1 MKRNSR
7 SATIASVFIAA
18 LVVSFLL
25 FYDFD
30 KSNSR
35 IINGITSYGHIPLFG
50 FISLGILWLLSKGRN
65 QACERKAYFQAGAI
79 TVFLGILTEII
90 QIWTP
95 SRTFKLT
102 DILSDTIGAAV
113 FLAFAYSF
121 QKGISPKVRIL
132 LRSGA
137 LFILFGMAYP
147 IILATIDTVQMGMD
161 APLLSSFE
169 TSWEMTRW
177 ASNTSTIK
185 RTKLH
190 ATDGE
195 YALEVHL
202 APGIYPGV
210 SMVHLINDWRNYATL
225 SFDAFLSG
233 SSPLK
238 ITVRI
243 NDEDHNQ
250 EYNDRFNKQFI
261 LQPNHNH
268 ITINL
273 AEVKKSPSGRLMDM
287 ARIQTICVFSYNLR
301 ESRQVYFDN
310 FRLENQTDIRN

>member
-7 SATIASVFIAA
+7 SVTIASVFIAT

-25 FYDFD
+25 FYDFG

-50 FISLGILWLLSKGRN
+50 FISMGILWLLSRGRN
-65 QACERKAYFQAGAI
+65 QACERKAYIQAGAM

-102 DILSDTIGAAV
+102 DILSDAIGAAV

-121 QKGISPKVRIL
+121 QKGIARKARTL
-132 LRSGA
+132 LRSSA
-137 LFILFGMAYP
+137 LFILLGMAYP
-147 IILATIDTVQMGMD
+147 IILATIDTVQMVMD
-161 APLLSSFE
+161 SPLLSSFE
-169 TSWEMTRW
+169 TSLEMTRW
-177 ASNTSTIK
+177 KSNASMIK

-210 SMVHLINDWRNYATL
+210 SMVHLINDWRDYTSL

-233 SSPLK
+233 SSPLE
-238 ITVRI
+238 ITARI
-243 NDEDHNQ
+243 NDEKHNQ

-273 AEVKKSPSGRLMDM
+273 EEVKKSPSGRLMDM
-287 ARIQTICVFSYNLR
+287 AHIQTICMFSHNLK
-301 ESRQVYFDN
+301 ESRKIYFDN
-310 FRLENQTDIRN
+310 FRLENQTDIRK